1 MEGRLSTMSWIA
13 ADEVALPLL
22 LDLDRPA
29 QSHCIQSDCIQ
40 KDVEKGF
47 EAGVA
52 VSFRG
57 WF

>member
-1 MEGRLSTMSWIA
+1 MSWIA
-13 ADEVALPLL
+13 TDEVALPLL

-47 EAGVA
+47 EADVA